1 MIEDLYAATALSPF
15 WAATLWRLRIVR
27 RVGAKSVVELDG
39 YSIAVGDRYL
49 QLPPAHRIAELLHVA
64 THVLFDHVGRMAGR
78 DPELWW
84 LAADAVAYSIVES
97 TGVELPKYA
106 KALIDAV
113 KHLTGLDPRS
123 ASVED
128 IYDRLI
134 NTSAKYL
141 IDRSQLPT
149 YRGHFYRENY
159 DVEED
164 VSRGDPALYATRP
177 EDRRRML
184 IELVSSASVA
194 AKRAGYMSL
203 SVEKEYAKLAES
215 AAIPWRGSL
224 RSLFAST
231 AAAVLETWA
240 RPNRRV
246 EEYPGA
252 RRRTYTK
259 VWCLVDTSGSIS
271 DEEYAL
277 FLAEVAEI
285 ARRTQSKV
293 MFVQWE
299 VGIRA
304 VHEVRRPSDLEKISR
319 IGFGGTVLAPA
330 IRRVAELAKPWEPVV
345 VFSDF
350 VLWDFS
356 AAVEALSKAAQRG
369 KVILATTAVR
379 PRVPGARLVQIAE
392 PKVEELLGMSG

>member
-1 MIEDLYAATALSPF
+1 
-15 WAATLWRLRIVR
+15 
-27 RVGAKSVVELDG
+27 
-39 YSIAVGDRYL
+39 
-49 QLPPAHRIAELLHVA
+49 
-64 THVLFDHVGRMAGR
+64 VGRMAGR

-106 KALIDAV
+106 KAFIEAI
-113 KHLTGLDPRS
+113 KYLTGLDPRA

-128 IYDRLI
+128 IYDRLV
-134 NTSAKYL
+134 NTSVKYI

-159 DVEED
+159 NVEEE
-164 VSRGDPALYATRP
+164 VNRGDPTIYATRP
-177 EDRRRML
+177 ENRRRLLLEL
-184 IELVSSASVA
+184 ISAASVA
-194 AKRAGYMSL
+194 TKRAGYLSL
-203 SVEKEYAKLAES
+203 SVEKEYVKLAES
-215 AAIPWRGSL
+215 TTPWRGSL
-224 RSLFAST
+224 RNIFAS
-231 AAAVLETWA
+231 AVAAVLETWT

-246 EEYPGA
+246 EVYPGV

-271 DEEYAL
+271 DEEYTL
-277 FLAEVAEI
+277 FLTEVAEI

-299 VGIRA
+299 VGIKA

-319 IGFGGTVLAPA
+319 IGFGGTVLAPV
-330 IRRVAELAKPWEPVV
+330 IRKVTELAKPWEPVV

-356 AAVEALSKAAQRG
+356 AAVDALSKAAQRG

-392 PKVEELLGMSG
+392 PRVEELLGMSG